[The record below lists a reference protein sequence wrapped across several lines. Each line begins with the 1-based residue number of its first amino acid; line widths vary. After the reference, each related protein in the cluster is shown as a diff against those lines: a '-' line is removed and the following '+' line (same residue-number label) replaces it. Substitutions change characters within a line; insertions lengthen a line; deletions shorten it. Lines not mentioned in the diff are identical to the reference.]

1 MSQDTNDTIGL
12 SRRKVLAGL
21 GAVGVAS
28 AGAGLGTTA
37 YFNDTESFEGNTL
50 TAGELDLKL
59 DYKSTYL
66 GGPGRLEHV
75 QSMGYPDAEE
85 LGDGR
90 YLLDQAPSPADMQ
103 AWEDLVMEEDGFD
116 FCSPEADQYL
126 VNGDGIPVFTLDD
139 VKPGDSGE
147 VTISIHICD
156 NPAFLY
162 LAGELS
168 QAENGQSEPEADED
182 DTPGQGDLA
191 DAIEV
196 CVWYDEDCDNVYEP
210 TGTGQQ
216 QELEVALVSD
226 VSGSMGGAPLSALKT
241 AATSFVGNL
250 SSPDEAAAISFN
262 SGASTDQELTTNYQA
277 VQNAINNYTAGGGT
291 SIAAGIIE
299 GENELLN
306 GTIATPGASK
316 VMILLSDGQ
325 SDDTAAINA
334 ANDAKNNGIRIFTI
348 ALGNAD
354 TGLLESVASSPDD
367 AFVAPDP
374 SDLDT
379 VYAEIAQIVL
389 AGEQKIL
396 SGTMSE
402 VFAELADGEALDGD
416 RQVEGRQPY
425 PGATTQCIGFE
436 WTLPAEVGN
445 EIQTDSVSFD
455 LAVYAEQSRHNDNP
469 QVAFNGT
476 DVNSTSPGPAPN
488 GTGNVS
494 GQN

>member
-1 MSQDTNDTIGL
+1 MSQDTNDKIGL

-37 YFNDTESFEGNTL
+37 YFNDTETFEGNTL

-66 GGPGRLEHV
+66 GGPGRLEDV

-103 AWEDLVMEEDGFD
+103 AWEDLVTGEEFD
-116 FCSPEADQYL
+116 FCSPEADEFL

-226 VSGSMGGAPLSALKT
+226 VSGSMSGSIDDLQAAANGFVDNLSA
-241 AATSFVGNL
+241 
-250 SSPDEAAAISFN
+250 PDEAAAISFN
-262 SGASTDQELTTNYQA
+262 SSASLDQELTTNYQA
-277 VQNAINNYTAGGGT
+277 VKDAINAYSDGGGT
-291 SIAAGIIE
+291 SIDLGIDV
-299 GENELLN
+299 GADELLN
-306 GTIATPGASK
+306 GSNATPGASK
-316 VMILLSDGQ
+316 VMILLSDGN
-325 SDDTAAINA
+325 SSASAANA
-334 ANDAKNNGIRIFTI
+334 AADAAKNAGIRIFTI
-348 ALGNAD
+348 ALGSAN
-354 TGLLESVASSPDD
+354 TSLLQSLASSPDD

-402 VFAELADGEALDGD
+402 VFAELADGEALDGN
-416 RQVEGRQPY
+416 RQEEGRQPY

-488 GTGNVS
+488 GTGNMS

>member
-1 MSQDTNDTIGL
+1 MSQNTNDTIGL
-12 SRRKVLAGL
+12 SRRKMLAGL

-37 YFNDTESFEGNTL
+37 YFNDTETFEDNIL

-66 GGPGRLEHV
+66 GGPGRLDHV
-75 QSMGYPDAEE
+75 KSMGYPDAED

-90 YLLDQAPSPADMQ
+90 YLLGQAPTPGDME
-103 AWEDLVMEEDGFD
+103 AWEDLVQGEGRAFD
-116 FCSPEADQYL
+116 FCSPEADQFL
-126 VNGDGIPVFTLDD
+126 VNGDGIPVFTLED

-162 LAGELS
+162 LSGELTEN
-168 QAENGQSEPEADED
+168 AENGQNEPEMEQEGM
-182 DTPGQGDLA
+182 DTDGIGELA

-216 QELEVALVSD
+216 NELEVALVSD
-226 VSGSMGGAPLSALKT
+226 VSGSMGGSRLSALKT
-241 AATSFVGNL
+241 AATSFVDNL

-277 VQNAINNYTAGGGT
+277 VKDAISAYSAGGGT
-291 SIAAGIIE
+291 SIAAGITE
-299 GENELLN
+299 GEDELLN
-306 GTIATPGASK
+306 GTNATPGASK
-316 VMILLSDGQ
+316 VMIVLSDGQ
-325 SDDTAAINA
+325 SNAAAATAAA
-334 ANDAKNNGIRIFTI
+334 DSAKDAGIRIFTI
-348 ALGNAD
+348 ALGGGA
-354 TGLLESVASSPDD
+354 GASLLEDLATSPDD

-374 SDLDT
+374 ADLDT
-379 VYAEIAQIVL
+379 VYAEIAQVVL

-396 SGTMSE
+396 EGSMAE
-402 VFAELADGEALDGD
+402 VFEALAEGVALDGN
-416 RQVEGRQPY
+416 RQEEGRQPY

-436 WTLPAEVGN
+436 WTLPAEVEN
-445 EIQTDSVSFD
+445 EIQSDSVMFD
-455 LAVYAEQSRHNDNP
+455 IGLYAEQSRHNDNP
-469 QVAFNGT
+469 QVTFNGT
-476 DVNSTSPGPAPN
+476 EANSTSASN
-488 GTGNVS
+488 MS
-494 GQN
+494 S

>member
-37 YFNDTESFEGNTL
+37 YFNDTESFTNNTL

-66 GGPGRLEHV
+66 GGPGRLDDV
-75 QSMGYPDAEE
+75 KSMGYPDAED

-103 AWEDLVMEEDGFD
+103 AWEDLVMDDDFD
-116 FCSPEADQYL
+116 FCSPEADEFL

-162 LAGELS
+162 LAGELTEN
-168 QAENGQSEPEADED
+168 AENGQSEPELEDEGE
-182 DTPGQGDLA
+182 DTDGIGELA

-226 VSGSMGGAPLSALKT
+226 VSGSMSGSIDDLQAAANGFVDNLSA
-241 AATSFVGNL
+241 
-250 SSPDEAAAISFN
+250 PDEAAAISFN
-262 SGASTDQELTTNYQA
+262 SSASLDQKLTTNYQA
-277 VQNAINNYTAGGGT
+277 VKDAINAYSDGGGT
-291 SIAAGIIE
+291 SIDLGIDV
-299 GENELLN
+299 GADELLN
-306 GTIATPGASK
+306 GSNATPGASK
-316 VMILLSDGQ
+316 VMILLSDGN
-325 SDDTAAINA
+325 SSASAANA
-334 ANDAKNNGIRIFTI
+334 AADAAKNAGIRIFTI
-348 ALGNAD
+348 ALGSAN
-354 TGLLESVASSPDD
+354 TSLLQSLASSPDD

-374 SDLDT
+374 ADLDT

-389 AGEQKIL
+389 AGEQKIF

-402 VFAELADGEALDGD
+402 VFAELADGEALDGN
-416 RQVEGRQPY
+416 RQEEGRQPY

-469 QVAFNGT
+469 DVSFNGT
-476 DVNSTSPGPAPN
+476 TPTSNST
-488 GTGNVS
+488 NVS
-494 GQN
+494 SPQ